1 MLRDKA
7 RVRARPGKDACLDSS
22 LTLWRGE
29 GLSLLLA
36 PAYRVDVGTAG
47 ITPETQEYV
56 IVPGELGRAE
66 PAVPQHGTRGFLSLL
81 PGERE
86 MAD

>member
-1 MLRDKA
+1 MKGE
-7 RVRARPGKDACLDSS
+7 RPGKDTCLGSN

-36 PAYRVDVGTAG
+36 PAYWVDVGAAG

-56 IVPGELGRAE
+56 IVSGQVGKAE
-66 PAVPQHGTRGFLSLL
+66 SGVLTAWY
-81 PGERE
+81 
-86 MAD
+86 